1 MQLRETIELSGKPFP
16 KPLPIQADIMVQF
29 FAKTGFIFKH
39 LDRTLLL
46 NEIYSPDRLSQL
58 KKLLEAK
65 GLYLEIDHSIWT
77 EYEDED
83 FEQHPL
89 WILLFPDIFIDEIDF
104 EKTCKTCNKKNVCID
119 TNKKVPFVNSK
130 KPIVSVNGDFTIVR
144 KDLKKKME
152 IELKGAN
159 FEPFDEKGEY
169 FYLLSKGNLGELVNS
184 SDDFIGYNGICPEC
198 NQPIFKMFF
207 GAFKYSKSNWNGDDI
222 VSGSFHSVR
231 FYTKKAYQLLKS
243 VEKELSRY
251 GVVILK

>member
-1 MQLRETIELSGKPFP
+1 MQLREMIKLRGKPFP
-16 KPLPIQADIMVQF
+16 KPLPIKPEILVEYF
-29 FAKTGFIFKH
+29 SENGFNFEIV
-39 LDRTLLL
+39 DEVLLY
-46 NEIYSPDRLSQL
+46 NEIYSPGNFSEF
-58 KKLLEAK
+58 KKLLHDK
-65 GLYLEIDHSIWT
+65 DLDLKVRHSIWT
-77 EYEDED
+77 EYDDED

-89 WILLFPDIFIDEIDF
+89 WILFFPDIFIDEIDL

-144 KDLKKKME
+144 QDLKKKME
-152 IELKGAN
+152 IELMGAN

-207 GAFKYSKSNWNGDDI
+207 GALKYSKSNWNGDDI
-222 VSGSFHSVR
+222 ISGAFHSGL

-243 VEKELSRY
+243 VEKEVIRY
-251 GVVILK
+251 GVVVLK